1 MNKYYYDELFVKLN
15 LKYSKDR
22 INLVESPC
30 GSGKSYHCA
39 RIINRINTNK
49 DIYYVTDTRMLRE
62 SVQKELPPHTQV
74 ITYQKLG
81 MMLDDTSQRHQFVN
95 NTEMVFLDEIHQLF
109 RYANRFN
116 VVDNKKNQEEKHY
129 YRIAMAWLY
138 RLPQFMKVIALS
150 ATPGNLLRH
159 AKDNGEMNMINSVLD
174 KEQRQMLHRQVVNE
188 EKQVHNMFDY
198 LSSDFELKDRKK
210 ALIYTSTIK
219 ELKKY
224 SLLLESKGYR
234 VGVLWSQNSKEELSQ
249 EQLDLINH
257 LKQYNKLPSDIDVLL
272 INSAYESGWNL
283 ENEGTTDIQT
293 ICIATSDI
301 VTITQVQNRV
311 RHDIELLVTHQQV
324 ISKGDYYNFEWV
336 EKHTEHCNVVLQ
348 QYNEKLLVTKHDKD
362 QLAQQ
367 IAFLNDDRKYITKYQ
382 QIIKVLEKLNVA
394 YGYHDYRL
402 SLTDEFFRKNRL
414 TSIYDYELRHNLQGE
429 SVPQY
434 IKYGINN
441 LPTHYDKM
449 TKSTKRNV
457 WQVFNHDE
465 VVRTQAETRFEV
477 VKRLKELG
485 YKQKEVI
492 EKTGY
497 SRSLVQKYWKSC

>member
-1 MNKYYYDELFVKLN
+1 MMNKKYYYDELFTKLQ
-15 LKYSKDR
+15 LKYIKER

-62 SVQKELPPHTQV
+62 SIQKELPPHTQV

-95 NTEMVFLDEIHQLF
+95 NTEMIFLDEIHQLF

-116 VVDNKKNQEEKHY
+116 VIDSQNQEEKHY

-150 ATPGNLLRH
+150 ATPGDLLRH
-159 AKDNGEMNMINSVLD
+159 AKDNGEMNMINSVID
-174 KEQRQMLHRQVVNE
+174 KEQRQMLHRQVVAN

-224 SLLLESKGYR
+224 ALLLESKGYK

-249 EQLDLINH
+249 EQLVLIDH
-257 LKQYNKLPSDIDVLL
+257 LKQHNKLPSDIDVLL

-311 RHDIELLVTHQQV
+311 RHDINLLVTHQQV

-348 QYNEKLLVTKHDKD
+348 QYDDKLLMTKHDKD
-362 QLAQQ
+362 QLAKE

-382 QIIKVLEKLNVA
+382 EIIKVLDKLNVA
-394 YGYHDYRL
+394 YGYHNYRL
-402 SLTDEFFRKNRL
+402 SYNDNSL
-414 TSIYDYELRHNLQGE
+414 TSIYDYELGYNLQGE

-441 LPTHYDKM
+441 IPTHYDKM

-457 WQVFNHDE
+457 WQIFKRDE
-465 VVRTQAETRFEV
+465 VRRTQAETKFEV
-477 VKRLKELG
+477 VKRLKAQG
-485 YKQKEVI
+485 MKQSKII

-497 SRSLVQKYWKSC
+497 SRSTVQKYWKSC